1 MSHCIL
7 RNICV
12 YHSKS
17 TWPCMYGPFLESVKP
32 VTNTILFDEEI
43 KESIFYIVS
52 WNKKVV
58 YLLLFTN
65 EFNSEST
72 YTILRTTYLN
82 NFLCQLVTVTK
93 NIHSIY
99 LKVGWWEINGIL
111 ELDALMEQNL
121 FGYMGT
127 GQIVF
132 LRGKHAV
139 SYTHLTLPTICSV

>member
-1 MSHCIL
+1 
-7 RNICV
+7 
-12 YHSKS
+12 
-17 TWPCMYGPFLESVKP
+17 MYGPFLESVKP

-72 YTILRTTYLN
+72 YPIFRTTYLN
-82 NFLCQLVTVTK
+82 NFLCQRVTVTK

-99 LKVGWWEINGIL
+99 LKVAWWEINGIL
-111 ELDALMEQNL
+111 EQYALMEQNH
-121 FGYMGT
+121 FGYIGT

-132 LRGKHAV
+132 F
-139 SYTHLTLPTICSV
+139 